1 MNQHPRH
8 LVREKTPDERGLA
21 LVVVLLTTTLLSGI
35 SLSLLLTLATAPRV
49 SANHHA
55 ASATLLA
62 AEAGVELAAAE
73 LTKEPDWTRVLNGS
87 AGSAHR
93 DGAVAGMRQ
102 LPDSRPLDLRAET
115 NKLTCGRRSGCAD
128 TQRTII
134 TASRPWGTNNPA
146 WRPFVYAPSSALR
159 LAATAYIVVWV
170 ADDTTE
176 TDEDPLRDGGP
187 TGAGRGR
194 GIVRVRAEAF
204 GVRGSRQIV
213 EALAVRRCR
222 VHESGGDCDVGIRV
236 LSWRFL
242 HQTGP

>member
-1 MNQHPRH
+1 MVQHPTRF
-8 LVREKTPDERGLA
+8 VRKKARDERGLA
-21 LVVVLLTTTLLSGI
+21 LVVVLLMTTLLSGI

-87 AGSAHR
+87 AASTHR

-102 LPDSRPLDLRAET
+102 LPDGRAFDLRAET
-115 NKLTCGRRSGCAD
+115 NKLTCGRRSGCAEA
-128 TQRTII
+128 QRT
-134 TASRPWGTNNPA
+134 TVTTSRPWGTNNPA
-146 WRPFVYAPSSALR
+146 WRPFVYAPSSILG
-159 LAATAYIVVWV
+159 LDTNAYIVVWV

-176 TDEDPLRDGGP
+176 SDEDPLRDGGSS
-187 TGAGRGR
+187 GAGRGR

-204 GVRGSRQIV
+204 GVRGSRRIV
-213 EALAVRRCR
+213 EALAIRRCR
-222 VHESGGDCDVGIRV
+222 DHESGGDCDVGIRV

-242 HQTGP
+242 HQTEP